1 MTTQQ
6 EQFWQGQFGADYTE
20 RNNYDPAAFDAFYQ
34 QIYGVARSTMNDEF
48 LSPISPPKKGEIK
61 EGVSKE
67 QWNILEVGCNVGN
80 QLNLLQ
86 QQGYKNLYGI
96 EIMEY
101 AVERAKQLTKGIN
114 IVQGSA
120 FDLPFKNNYFDL
132 VFTSGVLIHI
142 HPDDVKKA
150 MAEIV
155 RVSKKYI
162 WGFEYFAETLT
173 EIKYRDHQDRLW
185 KTNFSNLYLDLFPV
199 LALVK
204 EKKYPYAANARQV
217 DAMFLLEKSSTSP

>member
-20 RNNYDPAAFDAFYQ
+20 RNNYDPAALDAFYHQ
-34 QIYGVARSTMNDEF
+34 TWGVTRSAMNDEF
-48 LSPISPPKKGEIK
+48 LKGLPINN
-61 EGVSKE
+61 V
-67 QWNILEVGCNVGN
+67 LEVGCNVGN
-80 QLNLLQ
+80 QLHLLQ
-86 QQGYKNLYGI
+86 TQGYKNLYGI